1 MSINYSCEVKNP
13 PSVEVITFTYNE
25 SLHIDYLVKWYSARF
40 RNLKITVYDNHSTDD
55 TVAKARSLGC
65 KVISWGH
72 ISQRDEQLF
81 TNLKNQCFKEI
92 VSDYFII
99 CDVDEL
105 LDVTELDLVAKQ
117 PVAVQ
122 GIGYQMVGNN
132 YLKFN
137 EIRSGARDPQYDK
150 HFMFKRSEVLE
161 INYADGAHSCS
172 PVFNEGSRKRVIL
185 RRNLYHFT
193 WLSFEFVLNRYK
205 RNAQRTSK
213 NDKDQG
219 FGIHYFFDE
228 KKLVT
233 IYSQCKDNAV
243 VLPISW
249 KSQIRNLDSIW
260 IKLLIKLH
268 LEDLRRKF
276 QRF

>member
-1 MSINYSCEVKNP
+1 MKNV
-13 PSVEVITFTYNE
+13 PSVEVITFTYDE

-40 RNLKITVYDNHSTDD
+40 RNLKITVYDNHSTDG

-65 KVISWGH
+65 KDISWGRASH
-72 ISQRDEQLF
+72 MDERLF
-81 TNLKNQCFKEI
+81 TNLKNQCFKES

-105 LDVTELDLVAKQ
+105 LDVTELDLIAKQ
-117 PVAVQ
+117 PAAVQ
-122 GIGYQMVGNN
+122 GIGYQRVETNN
-132 YLKFN
+132 IKFD
-137 EIRSGARDPQYDK
+137 EIRSGARDSNYDK

-161 INYADGAHSCS
+161 INYADGAHSCK
-172 PVFNEGSRKRVIL
+172 PDFLEGAEKKVVL
-185 RRNLYHFT
+185 RRNLYHFR

-205 RNAQRTSK
+205 RNAKRTTE
-213 NDKDQG
+213 KDRALG
-219 FGIHYFFDE
+219 LSIHYFFDE
-228 KKLVT
+228 KTLVQE
-233 IYSQCKDNAV
+233 YSQCKDNAV

-249 KSQIRNLDSIW
+249 KSQIRDLETIW

-276 QRF
+276 QRFFLEL